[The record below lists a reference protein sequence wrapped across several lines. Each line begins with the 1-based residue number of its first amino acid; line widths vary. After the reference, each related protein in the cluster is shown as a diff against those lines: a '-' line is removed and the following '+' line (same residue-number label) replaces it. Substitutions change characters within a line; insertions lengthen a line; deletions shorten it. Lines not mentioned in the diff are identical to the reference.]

1 MADLLMASSVN
12 IFNSCRIV
20 RGASGGTSAEMLYP
34 LTAFL
39 VVTYLISDSRSAT
52 SLCPYRTPALKNPPR
67 PHKQK
72 APPAGFEPATS
83 RVEAGCSNPLSYGG
97 MEGFLPSG
105 NFTASVRALTTQPT
119 PDRPPTPA
127 CTPSCLPHLLVFS
140 A

>member
-1 MADLLMASSVN
+1 MYSILEERSERLIAEHLLRYC
-12 IFNSCRIV
+12 IFRRFPSQRTISFWTLDRLRCCTHLELWHSEIH
-20 RGASGGTSAEMLYP
+20 P
-34 LTAFL
+34 
-39 VVTYLISDSRSAT
+39 TYT
-52 SLCPYRTPALKNPPR
+52 

-105 NFTASVRALTTQPT
+105 NFTASVRAHTTRPHTTQPT

>member
-1 MADLLMASSVN
+1 MFDKGKGNACSNV
-12 IFNSCRIV
+12 
-20 RGASGGTSAEMLYP
+20 
-34 LTAFL
+34 
-39 VVTYLISDSRSAT
+39 
-52 SLCPYRTPALKNPPR
+52 PP

-105 NFTASVRALTTQPT
+105 NFTASVRAHTTRPHTTRPHTTQPHTTQPT